1 MWLHVSVN
9 EKMRWL
15 SCAPC
20 IPSDIPSHLRTIFA
34 ARGVHKLQFSP
45 SLPLQ
50 CLCHHFPAR
59 GCGRLIHFN
68 GQNCIGWQGLS
79 KYDVL
84 GVSSLIHRIGYHQ
97 ELIRIKWACIV
108 MELKNSI
115 KKGRQHICISLCV
128 LHAPDRTWIGFHCHF
143 KWNKMSFFLGA

>member
-20 IPSDIPSHLRTIFA
+20 IPSDIPSHLQTIFA

-97 ELIRIKWACIV
+97 ELIRIRWVCSYGTPSKRAA
-108 MELKNSI
+108 SI
-115 KKGRQHICISLCV
+115 SAFSLCFTRTI
-128 LHAPDRTWIGFHCHF
+128 DRTWMGFHYHF

>member
-20 IPSDIPSHLRTIFA
+20 IPSDIPSHLQTIFA

-108 MELKNSI
+108 MELNQLEKLEAA
-115 KKGRQHICISLCV
+115 RVAWLVCLSL
-128 LHAPDRTWIGFHCHF
+128 LSLTGPYWALLDLTGPFWAF
-143 KWNKMSFFLGA
+143 